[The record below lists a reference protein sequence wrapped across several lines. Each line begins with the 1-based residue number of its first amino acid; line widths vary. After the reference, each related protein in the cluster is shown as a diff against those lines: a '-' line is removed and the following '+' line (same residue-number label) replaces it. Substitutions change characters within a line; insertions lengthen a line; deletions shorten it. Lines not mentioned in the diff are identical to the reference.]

1 MKNKFCRE
9 ILSLTLM
16 TFLFLQIPAQQKA
29 LKIGDAIPE
38 ELWITPL
45 QAVNLPQK
53 TLTISSDREKLLI
66 LDFWATWCSACL
78 INSSRLEELQQNFSK
93 TVKILQVTEQNRAT
107 IEKFYTTKN
116 GMRFKHLTSVVDDKT
131 FKNYF
136 PHKGIPFF
144 VWIKDGKL
152 INTTDAAQVT
162 EENIKKTLLGDE
174 KALQTVIQ
182 MDRTKPLMLSESFD
196 RQRNLSLLNYS
207 IFVKGSIPDI
217 GGGGVFRYSPSNKVI
232 GRQFTNLPLYDI
244 FFALGYELFNLD
256 RIKENFTAKRMILE
270 LRNPEKLM
278 GVKNEDGLYE
288 GDNLYNYELI
298 VPEYQ
303 AHALYPIML
312 QDLNRYSPLTVKLQ
326 KKFVKCL
333 VLKRTSTIDKL
344 ATKGGTYLSS
354 FPRTPSVLR
363 NAPLDDM
370 VNMLNGETAINLP
383 VINETGYTGK
393 ADIKISGVSDLKQLQ
408 KELSGYG
415 LELSET
421 VRELEMMVVG
431 DRD

>member
-1 MKNKFCRE
+1 M
-9 ILSLTLM
+9 
-16 TFLFLQIPAQQKA
+16 
-29 LKIGDAIPE
+29 
-38 ELWITPL
+38 
-45 QAVNLPQK
+45 
-53 TLTISSDREKLLI
+53 
-66 LDFWATWCSACL
+66 
-78 INSSRLEELQQNFSK
+78 
-93 TVKILQVTEQNRAT
+93 
-107 IEKFYTTKN
+107 
-116 GMRFKHLTSVVDDKT
+116 
-131 FKNYF
+131 
-136 PHKGIPFF
+136 
-144 VWIKDGKL
+144 
-152 INTTDAAQVT
+152 
-162 EENIKKTLLGDE
+162 
-174 KALQTVIQ
+174 
-182 MDRTKPLMLSESFD
+182 
-196 RQRNLSLLNYS
+196 
-207 IFVKGSIPDI
+207 
-217 GGGGVFRYSPSNKVI
+217 
-232 GRQFTNLPLYDI
+232 
-244 FFALGYELFNLD
+244 
-256 RIKENFTAKRMILE
+256 
-270 LRNPEKLM
+270 
-278 GVKNEDGLYE
+278 
-288 GDNLYNYELI
+288 
-298 VPEYQ
+298 
-303 AHALYPIML
+303 